1 MILAEIDV
9 YAFVLM
15 TNIKGI
21 SDEPSVQILFLTKT
35 KTKTWTPKG
44 PIYLMVSITKK
55 KKKEKEMCYYCS
67 MYIHHE
73 MSLCTSFFEYVF
85 VLSLIAV

>member
-55 KKKEKEMCYYCS
+55 KRKKKKCVITVACTYIMKCLSVLHFLS
-67 MYIHHE
+67 MY
-73 MSLCTSFFEYVF
+73 LF
-85 VLSLIAV
+85 